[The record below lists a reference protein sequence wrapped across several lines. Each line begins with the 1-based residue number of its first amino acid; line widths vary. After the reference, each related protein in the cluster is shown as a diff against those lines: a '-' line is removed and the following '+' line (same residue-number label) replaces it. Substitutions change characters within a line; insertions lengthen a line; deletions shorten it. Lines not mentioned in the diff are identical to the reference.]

1 MQKALDESF
10 ETIQEILE
18 HVCNNMVAENAVAFV
33 TVSPADQTPAKL
45 MSQAVEERLNR
56 FNQMTLHTIHS
67 LLASPSV
74 KKNAQ
79 TEVLLEMMKKEIIK
93 QAGHALPVE
102 LQTLDR
108 LIQEKDNDTR
118 AEIINVRTTTLL
130 GLQRHRASLRLR
142 PALSPDV
149 DESAQHGSLEHTP
162 CYFTR
167 INVH

>member
-1 MQKALDESF
+1 MALDESF

-45 MSQAVEERLNR
+45 MSQAVEERLSR

-67 LLASPSV
+67 LLASPTV
-74 KKNAQ
+74 KQNPQ
-79 TEVLLEMMKKEIIK
+79 TEVLLEMMKKEILK

-108 LIQEKDNDTR
+108 LIKEKDDNTR
-118 AEIINVRTTTLL
+118 AEVINVRPHT
-130 GLQRHRASLRLR
+130 
-142 PALSPDV
+142 
-149 DESAQHGSLEHTP
+149 TP
-162 CYFTR
+162 CATCGCATVCTAN
-167 INVH
+167 ICTASVTAPHACLQTKKKQCCTE

>member
-1 MQKALDESF
+1 MQRALDESF
-10 ETIQEILE
+10 ETIQEILD

-45 MSQAVEERLNR
+45 MSQAVEERLSR

-74 KKNAQ
+74 QQNPQ
-79 TEVLLEMMKKEIIK
+79 TGVLLEMMKKEIIK

-108 LIQEKDNDTR
+108 LIQEKDDDVR
-118 AEIINVRTTTLL
+118 AEIINVCTHTTPR
-130 GLQRHRASLRLR
+130 LQLNRSSSYLR
-142 PALSPDV
+142 
-149 DESAQHGSLEHTP
+149 
-162 CYFTR
+162 
-167 INVH
+167 